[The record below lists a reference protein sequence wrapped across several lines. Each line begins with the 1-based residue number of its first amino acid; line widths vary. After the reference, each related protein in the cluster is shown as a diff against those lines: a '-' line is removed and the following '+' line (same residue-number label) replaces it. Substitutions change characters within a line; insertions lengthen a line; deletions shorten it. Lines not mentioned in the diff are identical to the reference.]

1 MQDQDVQFVN
11 EYFMLDLRMTN
22 PQSQTPNRKIWVDAD
37 ACPKVIKEILYR
49 IAERIPVM
57 VILVAN
63 QPLQVPRS
71 PYIHTVRVS
80 SGYDVADHYIVG
92 KSNPGDLVI
101 TADIPLADELIGQ
114 GCMALT
120 PRGEISDKENIRQR
134 LNIRDFFDS
143 LRSSGIHT
151 AGPSSISQ
159 SDRTAFANQL
169 DRLLSRLIHNK

>member
-1 MQDQDVQFVN
+1 MI
-11 EYFMLDLRMTN
+11 T

-49 IAERIPVM
+49 VADRVPVM

-80 SGYDVADHYIVG
+80 SGYDVADHYIVR
-92 KSNPGDLVI
+92 KSNPGDLVV
-101 TADIPLADELIGQ
+101 TADIPLAAELVGQ
-114 GCMALT
+114 GCMALN
-120 PRGEISDKENIRQR
+120 PRGELYDKENIRQR

-151 AGPSSISQ
+151 GGPSSLSQ
-159 SDRTAFANQL
+159 SDRAAFANQL
-169 DRLLSRLIHNK
+169 DRLLSQSTHKEAIP

>member
-1 MQDQDVQFVN
+1 MI
-11 EYFMLDLRMTN
+11 T
-22 PQSQTPNRKIWVDAD
+22 PKTQTTNRKIWVDAD

-49 IAERIPVM
+49 VADRVPVM

-71 PYIHTVRVS
+71 PYIYTVQVAP
-80 SGYDVADHYIVG
+80 GYDVADHHIAE
-92 KSNPGDLVI
+92 KSNPGDLVV
-101 TADIPLADELIGQ
+101 TADIPMAAELIGQ
-114 GCMALT
+114 GCMVLN
-120 PRGEISDKENIRQR
+120 PRGELYDKENIRQR

-151 AGPSSISQ
+151 GGPSLLSQ

-169 DRLLSRLIHNK
+169 DRLLSQSIHK